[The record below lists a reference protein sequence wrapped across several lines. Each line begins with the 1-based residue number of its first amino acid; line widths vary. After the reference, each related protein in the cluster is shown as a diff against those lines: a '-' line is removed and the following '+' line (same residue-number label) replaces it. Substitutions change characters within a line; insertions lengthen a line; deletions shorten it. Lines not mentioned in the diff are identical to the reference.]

1 MSEKKQKKKQ
11 KRFVT
16 NILLQQ
22 KSKDNVI
29 RAFLDL

>member
-1 MSEKKQKKKQ
+1 MEYHVMSEKK

-29 RAFLDL
+29 QAFLDL